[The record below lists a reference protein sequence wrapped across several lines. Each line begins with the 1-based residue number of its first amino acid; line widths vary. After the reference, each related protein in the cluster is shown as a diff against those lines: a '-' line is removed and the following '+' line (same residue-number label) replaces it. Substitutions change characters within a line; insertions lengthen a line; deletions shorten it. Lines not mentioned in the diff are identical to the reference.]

1 MRCHRGSVTSI
12 DRLIS
17 HEIKSGPGGV
27 PYYDRDKFKPE
38 LAEDMKVGDM
48 SVTFKRGHRLQSAGR
63 AARSILPIL

>member
-1 MRCHRGSVTSI
+1 
-12 DRLIS
+12 
-17 HEIKSGPGGV
+17 V

-48 SVTFKRGHRLQSAGR
+48 SVTFKRGRRLQSAGR